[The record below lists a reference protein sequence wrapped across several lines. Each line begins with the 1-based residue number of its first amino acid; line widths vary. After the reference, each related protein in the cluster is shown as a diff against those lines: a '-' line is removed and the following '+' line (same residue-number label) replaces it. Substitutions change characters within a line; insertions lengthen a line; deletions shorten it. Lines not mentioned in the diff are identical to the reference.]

1 MDSVEKTIKVN
12 LETHERLTKLGVK
25 GETYEDI
32 VVSLLEETAFL
43 QRFKDAVE
51 KAKKENQAWKT
62 TGVSRYVDNTVN
74 ELCALINEFIQ
85 GVESR

>member
-1 MDSVEKTIKVN
+1 MKTIAIKE
-12 LETHERLTKLGVK
+12 ETHSRLQKLGRK
-25 GETYEDI
+25 GDTFDNVLVTMI
-32 VVSLLEETAFL
+32 EEKSFI

-51 KAKKENQAWKT
+51 KAQKEYKEWKT
-62 TGVSRYVDNTVN
+62 TGHSHYVDNTVN